1 MVPNIL
7 SLTDLTKPASPL
19 QSQTQCQSCLRLGR
33 ETHSLLLN
41 LPDLLL
47 TDSNP
52 GSLLQ
57 IMPPLSYRG
66 EGTIHRPNL
75 QDRHSQPRGQGSEL
89 LMFQWSRYGPDLLA
103 ATMFLQNFPEW
114 RPITA
119 PGAGSSPQQKRK
131 TSHDFHHDHRS
142 CPIDRCPPLALSLG
156 LSCPTDPG
164 RDLPSLYVVL
174 LCLCVS
180 VRLWPTLSV
189 GTCGPTSKTSQGS

>member
-19 QSQTQCQSCLRLGR
+19 QSQTQCQSCLHLDR
-33 ETHSLLLN
+33 ERHSLLLN

-66 EGTIHRPNL
+66 EGTIHRLNL
-75 QDRHSQPRGQGSEL
+75 QDRHSQPRGQGLEL
-89 LMFQWSRYGPDLLA
+89 LMFRWSCHGPDLLA
-103 ATMFLQNFPEW
+103 ATMFLQNSPEW
-114 RPITA
+114 PITG
-119 PGAGSSPQQKRK
+119 PGAGSSPHQRKK
-131 TSHDFHHDHRS
+131 TSQDFRHDHQS
-142 CPIDRCPPLALSLG
+142 CPIDRCPHPALSPG

-174 LCLCVS
+174 LCQCECETMANSISL
-180 VRLWPTLSV
+180 
-189 GTCGPTSKTSQGS
+189 